1 MQDEEQEMS
10 GSQVTPEEPKYEEP
24 SKAISYVAK
33 GEEYLEFQWI
43 SDRLV
48 FAEKLSQR
56 QRDREIIKLALGCLQ
71 QKMKK
76 IQEESGKSFVPADA
90 TIVGDGND

>member
-1 MQDEEQEMS
+1 MMAEEQETEKTLA
-10 GSQVTPEEPKYEEP
+10 TPEEPKYEEP

-48 FAEKLSQR
+48 FSEKLSQR
-56 QRDREIIKLALGCLQ
+56 QRDKEVVKLALACLK

-76 IQEESGKSFVPADA
+76 IQEESGKSFVPAGA
-90 TIVGDGND
+90 TIGEIEHD

>member
-1 MQDEEQEMS
+1 MQDEAQEIG

-24 SKAISYVAK
+24 AKAISFVAR
-33 GEEYLEFQWI
+33 GEEYLDFQWI

-48 FAEKLSQR
+48 FAEKLPQR

-90 TIVGDGND
+90 TIAGDGDD

>member
-1 MQDEEQEMS
+1 MQDEHKEGIGDRVM
-10 GSQVTPEEPKYEEP
+10 PEEPKYEEP

-48 FAEKLSQR
+48 FPGKIPAR
-56 QRDREIIKLALGCLQ
+56 QRDREIVKLALSCLKA
-71 QKMKK
+71 KM
-76 IQEESGKSFVPADA
+76 QEMQEKTGRPFVPSESLKVD
-90 TIVGDGND
+90 D